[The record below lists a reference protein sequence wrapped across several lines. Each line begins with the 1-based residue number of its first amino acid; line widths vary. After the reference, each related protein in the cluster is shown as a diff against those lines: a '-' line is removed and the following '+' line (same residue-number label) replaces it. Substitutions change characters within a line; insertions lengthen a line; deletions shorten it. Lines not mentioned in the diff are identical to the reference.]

1 MVEKLLVLNPL
12 LDIIILDNGST
23 YPPLLE
29 WYKTIHCQKYFLENQ
44 GHLALWSIGLDKKLG
59 DYFVYTDSDI
69 ILNDNF
75 PKNWMFKMYQVLQKY
90 KCNKV
95 SLALEINDLPEHYR
109 YINQVIRNEGRWWL
123 EEVEDGIFKA
133 DTDTTFSLYKNIHDN
148 TYPSLRIAK
157 DNMICKT

>member
-1 MVEKLLVLNPL
+1 MIKVVINNRNRLTTTKNMVEKLLVLNPL

-69 ILNDNF
+69 ILN
-75 PKNWMFKMYQVLQKY
+75 Q
-90 KCNKV
+90 
-95 SLALEINDLPEHYR
+95 
-109 YINQVIRNEGRWWL
+109 
-123 EEVEDGIFKA
+123 
-133 DTDTTFSLYKNIHDN
+133 
-148 TYPSLRIAK
+148 
-157 DNMICKT
+157 